1 MATQTPH
8 APPVE
13 KRQAS
18 VRSIIVLLFVVALT
32 IFAVMNRHTVPV
44 WLIKG
49 LNMPLFLVIFLS
61 FIMGAVIGWLVKG
74 IQTARFYRNLRS
86 E

>member
-1 MATQTPH
+1 MATQTPQ
-8 APPVE
+8 APQAV
-13 KRQAS
+13 KRQVSARS
-18 VRSIIVLLFVVALT
+18 VIVLLFVVMLT
-32 IFAVMNRHTVPV
+32 IFAVMNRHDVPV

-49 LNMPLFLVIFLS
+49 LNMPLFLVILLS
-61 FIMGAVIGWLVKG
+61 FIMGVVIGWLVKG

>member
-1 MATQTPH
+1 MATQTPQ
-8 APPVE
+8 ATPTE
-13 KRQAS
+13 KRQVSA
-18 VRSIIVLLFVVALT
+18 RTIIVLVFVVMLT
-32 IFAVMNRHTVPV
+32 IFAVMNRHDVPV

-74 IQTARFYRNLRS
+74 IQTARFFRNLRS